1 MSNTQRDASKGALLV
16 LFLVTMIDLI
26 GFGIVIPFL
35 TYLVEDLADSQGI
48 VEVGIWVGILM
59 TSYSAAQFLFSPIWG
74 SISDRIGRRPVLM
87 IGLVGNTV
95 FFTMFGLANTLL
107 IALVARFL
115 AGVFNGNI
123 AVARAYIGDVS
134 TPKQL
139 ATRMGL
145 IGAAFGLG
153 FTIGPF
159 IGGELSDPASKWSA
173 FESTIFETYPYLLP
187 CIAASV
193 LSLLSLIVAYKNL
206 PESLP
211 VELRS
216 KKSNMDLISRFK
228 SSSKNIASTLLSGSI
243 SVVIWM
249 TMLFVFG
256 FTIMHAVFILYTGMD
271 VSNGGL
277 SFNEAQN
284 GRIFAVIGIAGILT
298 QGILIGPLSR
308 TFGSRRLLPI
318 SCLITGLGLTLIP
331 YTEPEYAFIQLG
343 MVSILIA
350 VGNGIFQPSSSTI
363 LTTMAKDNGLELG
376 VVMGAQ
382 ESVSAFS
389 RILGPLTGG
398 FVWVLTVNKSAPFDY
413 HTAFHLCGL
422 LMVLAA
428 IMSLKIVKTPDKS
441 SSEE

>member
-1 MSNTQRDASKGALLV
+1 MSTVQRDASKGALMV

-107 IALVARFL
+107 VALIARFL

-159 IGGELSDPASKWSA
+159 IGGELSDPASRWSA

-216 KKSNMDLISRFK
+216 KKSNVNLISRFK
-228 SSSKNIASTLLSGSI
+228 SSSKNIASTLFSGSI

-271 VSNGGL
+271 VSSGGL

-308 TFGSRRLLPI
+308 KFGSRRLLPI

-343 MVSILIA
+343 LVSILIA
-350 VGNGIFQPSSSTI
+350 IGNGIFQPSSSTI
-363 LTTMAKDNGLELG
+363 LTTLAKDNGMELG

-382 ESVSAFS
+382 ESISAFS

-398 FVWVLTVNKSAPFDY
+398 FVWVLTVEKSAPFDY
-413 HTAFHLCGL
+413 HTAFHLCGI

-428 IMSLKIVKTPDKS
+428 IISLKIVKPQEYS
-441 SSEE
+441 SDEE

>member
-1 MSNTQRDASKGALLV
+1 
-16 LFLVTMIDLI
+16 
-26 GFGIVIPFL
+26 
-35 TYLVEDLADSQGI
+35 
-48 VEVGIWVGILM
+48 
-59 TSYSAAQFLFSPIWG
+59 
-74 SISDRIGRRPVLM
+74 M

-95 FFTMFGLANTLL
+95 FFTMFGLANTLMVAL
-107 IALVARFL
+107 IARFL

-134 TPKQL
+134 TSKQL

-159 IGGELSDPASKWSA
+159 IGGELSDPASRWSY

-193 LSLLSLIVAYKNL
+193 LSLFSLIVAYKNL

-216 KKSNMDLISRFK
+216 KKSNVNLITRFK
-228 SSSKNIASTLLSGSI
+228 NSSKNIASTLFSGSI

-271 VSNGGL
+271 VGSGGL

-298 QGILIGPLSR
+298 QGVLIGPLSR
-308 TFGSRRLLPI
+308 RFGSRKLLPI

-331 YTEPEYAFIQLG
+331 YTEPEYAFLQLG
-343 MVSILIA
+343 LVSILIA

-363 LTTMAKDNGLELG
+363 LTTLAKDTGMELG

-398 FVWVLTVNKSAPFDY
+398 FVWVLTVDKSAPFDY
-413 HTAFHLCGL
+413 HTAFHLCGF
-422 LMVLAA
+422 LMILAA
-428 IMSLKIVKTPDKS
+428 IISLKIVKPQDNS